1 MVLEWLEW
9 IGGILAQTL
18 YFGSRLFMPRI
29 PVSVRVIES
38 DSLLF
43 LNTLHR
49 RDITNETWQV
59 QEYMDNVGLCRSSQP
74 HQSEAHS
81 PELI

>member
-1 MVLEWLEW
+1 MDLEWLEW

-38 DSLLF
+38 DRLL
-43 LNTLHR
+43 LLRDTHR
-49 RDITNETWQV
+49 RDITNETWQL
-59 QEYMDNVGLCRSSQP
+59 QNTSMNNVGLCRSQP
-74 HQSEAHS
+74 HQNVKRTA
-81 PELI
+81 LN